1 MSQSISI
8 EAETFARSYAALFA
22 SPAASSAEGVAD
34 LATEIGRYYR
44 PAQTQA
50 EAAKLIET
58 EMRNNIFTGLG
69 TKLILETIEKIV
81 PYSETSALCWLRWS
95 FHPQEGSEFEG
106 RGWTFTNIYAFRA
119 ASADLRAGW
128 EFVVRD
134 QEVNE
139 IRRVTGRTF
148 EGS

>member
-1 MSQSISI
+1 MELQ
-8 EAETFARSYAALFA
+8 ELT
-22 SPAASSAEGVAD
+22 
-34 LATEIGRYYR
+34 
-44 PAQTQA
+44 AQTQA